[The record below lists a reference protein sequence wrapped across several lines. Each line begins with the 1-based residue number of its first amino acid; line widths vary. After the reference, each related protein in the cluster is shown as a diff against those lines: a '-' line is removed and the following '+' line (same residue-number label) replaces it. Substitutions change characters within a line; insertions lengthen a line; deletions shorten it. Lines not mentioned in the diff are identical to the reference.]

1 MDHPVPTLPP
11 TAIPLLDR
19 PARTSSPAL
28 NASAQVLHDLVARN
42 DTHSPEHKPA
52 PPRRT
57 KIVVTLGPA
66 SIPKIRELII
76 AGVNCFRLNFSHV
89 TDPESQTPVVEEI
102 RRATRELN
110 IPVAI
115 LGDLGGPKI
124 RCNDFGELPSIPLVT
139 GSTIRLVSSTS
150 PGDPSTITTP
160 IAPILRVLEPSH
172 RVLLDDGALVL
183 RVTRRISES
192 EVECL
197 IVVGGTLKPHKGI
210 NVPDVKL
217 EVPAVTEKDKRDAK
231 YMFRMRMEYVALSF
245 VQTPEDVEGLLELF
259 REYAAEEAKERKAA
273 GNEGAVS
280 AASEN
285 EEHEEDLEEDFRPHI
300 ISKIERPQ
308 ALDCIDDIIRV
319 TDGIMVA
326 RGDLGVEVSL
336 EQVPVIQKI
345 LIRKTNLA
353 EKPVITA
360 TQMLESM
367 INSVTPTR
375 AEVSDVSNAVLD
387 GTDAVML
394 SGETAVGLH
403 VIETV
408 KMMSSIC
415 QSAESGALYMQPR
428 PLKADEDDEVRRSL
442 RGRPV
447 SEFAEPVADAAV
459 AAAKEAKASAII
471 VFTTSGDMPTYVSKR
486 RPTCPIIS
494 ITPTPSI
501 QRRLSLLYGIY
512 PILSTAM
519 RLRSLTASGGVAK
532 LKEDENPDHKH
543 HTHHRVPLNRNTDV
557 IYAQSERDII
567 HSCGENI
574 VQSGAVVVYCAG
586 YHGPWPGLSNTLK
599 LARFGSERQRELW
612 VELVDHAH
620 KVGKAAMSAGA
631 SKDSVM
637 TKSD

>member
-1 MDHPVPTLPP
+1 MDPTHAP
-11 TAIPLLDR
+11 TPIPLLDR
-19 PARTSSPAL
+19 PVRTASPAL
-28 NASAQVLHDLVARN
+28 NASAQALHDFVARN
-42 DTHSPEHKPA
+42 DAHSPDHKPP
-52 PPRRT
+52 PPRKT
-57 KIVVTLGPA
+57 KIVATLGPA
-66 SIPKIRELII
+66 SIPKIRELIV
-76 AGVNCFRLNFSHV
+76 AGVNCFRLNFSHI
-89 TDPESQTPVVEEI
+89 TDPESQTPIVEEI
-102 RRATRELN
+102 RKASRELN

-124 RCNDFGELPSIPLVT
+124 RCNDFGDLPSIPLVT
-139 GSTIRLVSSTS
+139 SSTIRLVASTN
-150 PGDPSTITTP
+150 PGDTSTITTP

-183 RVTRRISES
+183 RVSRRISES
-192 EVECL
+192 EVECVV
-197 IVVGGTLKPHKGI
+197 VVGGTLKPHKGI

-217 EVPAVTEKDKRDAK
+217 DVPAVTEKDKRDAK

-245 VQTPEDVEGLLELF
+245 VQTPEDVQLLLELF
-259 REYAAEEAKERKAA
+259 REYAAEEAKERKV
-273 GNEGAVS
+273 GNEGVAS
-280 AASEN
+280 AASES

-353 EKPVITA
+353 EKLVITA

-394 SGETAVGLH
+394 SGETAVGQH

-428 PLKADEDDEVRRSL
+428 PLKADEDDVVRRLL
-442 RGRPV
+442 RGGPV

-471 VFTTSGDMPTYVSKR
+471 VFTTSGDMPTYISKR
-486 RPTCPIIS
+486 RPTCPIIA

-501 QRRLSLLYGIY
+501 QRRLSLLYGIF

-519 RLRSLTASGGVAK
+519 RLRSLTVTGGVAK
-532 LKEDENPDHKH
+532 LKEGENPDHK

-567 HSCGENI
+567 QACGENI
-574 VQSGAVVVYCAG
+574 VQPGAVVVYCAG

-620 KVGKAAMSAGA
+620 KVGKAAMSVGA
-631 SKDSVM
+631 SKESVM
-637 TKSD
+637 TKAD